1 MSSSLWFLN
10 STVIGHSLS
19 RIARPKQIGRACS
32 RCNQRARD
40 PEAEIVDPLPGGA
53 RVAER
58 GTDFGRREVPGTAA
72 VDMVRAV
79 AACDPGRTVRRRAF
93 VVAMDAVLDPLKNI
107 PDHVIEAERIGLERA
122 DGRCLHVIP
131 VAAAALAIGVV
142 LADVI
147 APRI

>member
-19 RIARPKQIGRACS
+19 RIARPKQICRACS

-93 VVAMDAVLDPLKNI
+93 VVAMDAVL
-107 PDHVIEAERIGLERA
+107 
-122 DGRCLHVIP
+122 
-131 VAAAALAIGVV
+131 AICVV

-147 APRI
+147 APRIGCLSAGPRRIFVFGFREQPIGLARHFGQPCRV